1 MANAGAA
8 LRVEGTHGGAVALE
22 ADMNSFRGGGR
33 YMLHREVKYYTI
45 GIIMNLVG

>member
-8 LRVEGTHGGAVALE
+8 PRVEGPHGGAAAVGV
-22 ADMNSFRGGGR
+22 DMNSYRGGGR

-45 GIIMNLVG
+45 GIITNMVG